1 VQEYRN
7 VVLAESKYKS
17 SQIRQNAYLA
27 SFKAYQMKFEQGA
40 ITAVELLQQQ
50 NNYISAM
57 NDYVQSK
64 YGFMLKRK
72 VLDVY
77 MGEPVRM

>member
-1 VQEYRN
+1 
-7 VVLAESKYKS
+7 
-17 SQIRQNAYLA
+17 
-27 SFKAYQMKFEQGA
+27 MKFEQGA

>member
-1 VQEYRN
+1 MFS
-7 VVLAESKYKS
+7 AGS
-17 SQIRQNAYLA
+17 
-27 SFKAYQMKFEQGA
+27 

-57 NDYVQSK
+57 NDYIQSK
-64 YGFMLKRK
+64 YTFMLQRK

-77 MGEPVRM
+77 MGEEITM